1 MAMNEQVKPARQS
14 GTVKKLLLAT
24 VLGGYLTACEPI
36 VDQRGYVF
44 NDQLVERLEIGKTS
58 AEQTIALLG
67 SATTTSN
74 LNGKTLYYIHSRFVR
89 ESYRAPKEVDR
100 KVMAIYFGPD
110 DVMRDV
116 GVYGLE
122 DGIIISIVERTTQT
136 QGAELSIIA
145 QLFSN
150 VGRFGDGGGDGG
162 NGGGGS
168 GL

>member
-1 MAMNEQVKPARQS
+1 MAMNEQAKPARQS
-14 GTVKKLLLAT
+14 STVKKLLLAT
-24 VLGGYLTACEPI
+24 LLGGHLTACEPI

-44 NDQLVERLEIGKTS
+44 NDQSVERLEVGKTS
-58 AEQTIALLG
+58 LEQTISLLG
-67 SATTTSN
+67 SATTSSE
-74 LNGKTLYYIHSRFVR
+74 LNGKSLYYIHSRFIR

-100 KVMAIYFGPD
+100 KVMAVYFNAD
-110 DVMRDV
+110 DVIRDV

-150 VGRFGDGGGDGG
+150 LGRFGDSGP
-162 NGGGGS
+162 GGGS